1 MQTHVPDKLEF
12 LGSTSLFQSF
22 PQAFWT
28 TAGMNILI
36 ILCIFGSGHFYLFIT
51 VCLIYCTNTLIFA
64 TDNYFFSQCS
74 NALLGRCPF
83 FVNESKFTKLYFC
96 NFSTVVRH
104 CAMLSNVEN
113 ISIYIYTSCSY
124 LFQKL
129 WVNFFKLKSIKY
141 KTPNLTKLHF
151 YLFVKTTKG
160 IKFVALYW

>member
-36 ILCIFGSGHFYLFIT
+36 IVCIFGSGHFYLFIT

-124 LFQKL
+124 LFQKVRDMPL
-129 WVNFFKLKSIKY
+129 DDVVILDIDKNTIELPFNDVDNLPSEAVSKFF
-141 KTPNLTKLHF
+141 
-151 YLFVKTTKG
+151 
-160 IKFVALYW
+160 

>member
-124 LFQKL
+124 LFQKVRDMPL
-129 WVNFFKLKSIKY
+129 DDVVILDIDKNTIELPFNDVDNLPSEAVSKFF
-141 KTPNLTKLHF
+141 
-151 YLFVKTTKG
+151 
-160 IKFVALYW
+160 